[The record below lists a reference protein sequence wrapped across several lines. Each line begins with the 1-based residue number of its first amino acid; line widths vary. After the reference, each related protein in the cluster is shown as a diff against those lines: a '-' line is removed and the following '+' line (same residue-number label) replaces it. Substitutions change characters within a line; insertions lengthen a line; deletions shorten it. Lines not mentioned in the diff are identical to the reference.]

1 MYGKIDFVQIM
12 NGGEFI
18 PCYFNNDLLI
28 KINTYTCPYSLL
40 CPDQE
45 QITENDILYNLYRSV
60 IDVVL
65 VFLFLTLN
73 RFTHCSGVSMVGFEQ
88 VNAGWE

>member
-1 MYGKIDFVQIM
+1 M

-28 KINTYTCPYSLL
+28 KNKIKHTYTCPYSLL

-60 IDVVL
+60 TDVVL
-65 VFLFLTLN
+65 VSLLLNLN
-73 RFTHCSGVSMVGFEQ
+73 RFTHCSGVSMVGF
-88 VNAGWE
+88 G

>member
-28 KINTYTCPYSLL
+28 KNKY
-40 CPDQE
+40 
-45 QITENDILYNLYRSV
+45 LYMPIFTVMSRSGAN
-60 IDVVL
+60 
-65 VFLFLTLN
+65 N
-73 RFTHCSGVSMVGFEQ
+73 RK
-88 VNAGWE
+88 